1 MSLSRAILLSLIFA
15 FLTSLTVLSYTVQVS
30 YPSNVLLGQNFN
42 ISFSLVSN
50 LINSTNFQYMTP
62 GTKLVNVSGKT
73 AYEGFGSYW
82 LIDRINVTD
91 SSQIMI
97 TFDGNVVGGFSNVP
111 GIVLYGSNFTLSN
124 MDGQIG
130 NYEILVGWYGILFLD
145 KLTGYN
151 GVLYTLPSFSS
162 GNYTVIFKNVNSSVC
177 VYSITINSSIYM
189 IKYNTGI
196 PWRSVG
202 YAGIRTDTDTI
213 LPLSFRVLSFIPSN
227 YTVFVNGKEFRSGL
241 AYGTT
246 SLTLRLFS
254 PTVLNISFPDY
265 HVYRVI
271 VISTSDN
278 ANIHEEFPFIQ
289 VILIAVTGMLIGLSI
304 RKEIIKKQ
312 GRT

>member
-1 MSLSRAILLSLIFA
+1 
-15 FLTSLTVLSYTVQVS
+15 
-30 YPSNVLLGQNFN
+30 
-42 ISFSLVSN
+42 
-50 LINSTNFQYMTP
+50 
-62 GTKLVNVSGKT
+62 
-73 AYEGFGSYW
+73 
-82 LIDRINVTD
+82 
-91 SSQIMI
+91 
-97 TFDGNVVGGFSNVP
+97 
-111 GIVLYGSNFTLSN
+111 

-227 YTVFVNGKEFRSGL
+227 YTVFVNGKEFRSGFSN
-241 AYGTT
+241 GTT